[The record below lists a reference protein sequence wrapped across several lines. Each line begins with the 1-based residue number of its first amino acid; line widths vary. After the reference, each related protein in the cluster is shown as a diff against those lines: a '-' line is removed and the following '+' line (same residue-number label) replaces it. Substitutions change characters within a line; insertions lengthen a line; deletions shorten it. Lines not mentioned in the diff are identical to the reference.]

1 MNLLSLIIQRNIWDT
16 AKELS
21 EYIESLSLTNDQN
34 DKLIDLMLKHNRV
47 ARREAF
53 RQGIEFM
60 LDAASIKSVED
71 ENSTE
76 KNITRIN

>member
-1 MNLLSLIIQRNIWDT
+1 
-16 AKELS
+16 
-21 EYIESLSLTNDQN
+21 
-34 DKLIDLMLKHNRV
+34 MLKIEKLKDLNRV